1 MNAIAHRAN
10 TVREPALKVDSGRK
24 NPFPHRGNKPTL
36 VMCRSDAVPAEP
48 HLHSAIVIIT
58 ACWLV
63 TEGLQFAVLI
73 PQNTS
78 LSSLPLVWLGITRC
92 DSLPAWLIFL
102 LAVPFVQVAL
112 YLFCVSGSL
121 NILICWLL
129 CCCFC
134 CCC

>member
-1 MNAIAHRAN
+1 MDYGIFNVCADVNACDCMRGCMD
-10 TVREPALKVDSGRK
+10 TVRESALKVDSGRK
-24 NPFPHRGNKPTL
+24 NPFPHRGIKPTL

-78 LSSLPLVWLGITRC
+78 
-92 DSLPAWLIFL
+92 
-102 LAVPFVQVAL
+102 
-112 YLFCVSGSL
+112 
-121 NILICWLL
+121 
-129 CCCFC
+129 
-134 CCC
+134 